1 LVPDNVGF
9 PPVVGD
15 VVEGGPMDGDRAQGL
30 IVRRNGDG
38 DLALVVGEP
47 TWVEQLGQVVDHP
60 QGRTVERLLGN
71 LGVGAGVVA
80 LANSARGAWVRLAPE
95 TVAHL
100 ASGELKFG
108 TDANGFRLATL
119 RGDDGRI
126 GHISRFA
133 GDVVPAN
140 PVAAGLLL
148 QGLATSMQ
156 MRRLERDLAEIAEG
170 VGTLVEHAQVE
181 HEAELAASMDTIRRV
196 ERRVGDRGVV
206 DDRDWVS
213 VAAHPVRKLRAMTT
227 TWLQPLEHLFEDGK
241 LTLRRQV
248 ELSRSQLGSRDLGF
262 WLRMHAYGEL
272 ALTRWEQL
280 YLLHEADAAP
290 ERLASEA
297 RRIEDEA
304 RERWQELQTL
314 HRRLAGH
321 LVDTPELG
329 RWERLQIINR
339 VRLARLQL
347 QLGHVANAYADALGE
362 PRQDLPAYMP
372 PDASELGPL
381 LDLDQFRAAIGEGI
395 ADGVRAGGELAR
407 DAGQRTGALAL
418 GAGQR
423 TGALAAG
430 AGQRTGAFAR
440 KAWSGSTARL
450 RREQEGADGD
460 GTGGDPNADG

>member
-1 LVPDNVGF
+1 V
-9 PPVVGD
+9 
-15 VVEGGPMDGDRAQGL
+15 DGDSTQGL
-30 IVRRNGDG
+30 VVRRNGDG

-60 QGRTVERLLGN
+60 QGRTLERLLGH

-80 LANSARGAWVRLAPE
+80 LANSARGSWVRLAPE

-108 TDANGFRLATL
+108 TDANGLRLATL

-170 VGTLVEHAQVE
+170 VGTLVEHSQVE
-181 HEAELAASMDTIRRV
+181 HEAELAASMGTIRRV

-213 VAAHPVRKLRAMTT
+213 VAALEHPVRKLRAMTT
-227 TWLQPLEHLFEDGK
+227 TWLQPLEHLFEDGR

-272 ALTRWEQL
+272 AMTRWEQL

-321 LVDTPELG
+321 LVDAPELS
-329 RWERLQIINR
+329 RWERLQIISR

-381 LDLDQFRAAIGEGI
+381 LDLDHFRAAVGEGI
-395 ADGVRAGGELAR
+395 TDGVRAGGELAR

-423 TGALAAG
+423 TGALALG
-430 AGQRTGAFAR
+430 ARQR
-440 KAWSGSTARL
+440 WTAHGRFRC
-450 RREQEGADGD
+450 RRQPAHRRVRTQGLEREHRTPAPRP
-460 GTGGDPNADG
+460 GGRGWRWRGRGPERGELTL